1 MITGIHQE
9 TVNSVRRT
17 MKIPSNSIEEWRGPH
32 QGIEYWLM
40 RFHGKEVGWIST
52 ASVSTIQQ
60 LKKARIPHE
69 YHEPAN
75 MWLFYKNKTR
85 AESLKRTFRMWRE
98 GKLNWFTYTVRMGAI
113 LGYTKTQIRNFLDP
127 SLNANLEPSATS
139 RYKNP
144 IPA

>member
-9 TVNSVRRT
+9 IVNSIRRIV
-17 MKIPSNSIEEWRGPH
+17 KIPANREEWRGPH

-40 RFHGKEVGWIST
+40 RFHGKEVGWISPADT
-52 ASVSTIQQ
+52 TTVQL

-69 YHEPAN
+69 YHEPSK
-75 MWLFYKNKTR
+75 MWLFYTNKKR
-85 AESLKRTFRMWRE
+85 AESLKRTFRMWKE

-113 LGYTKTQIRNFLDP
+113 LGYTKTQIRNFCDP
-127 SLNANLEPSATS
+127 SLNEHLVPPAISEY
-139 RYKNP
+139 RIP